1 MDRYYKTSASSET
14 GKKVLEIFARKE
26 KFADKV
32 GWFCNK
38 YGIKSFAYSKYYL
51 CDMSSVVFNGNTMPS
66 GSIWKRDGTS
76 DQFTIRAR
84 VRDKNYEEAFKLA
97 KQDWDAVRE
106 LKIERF
112 EIDKAF
118 GGRDQF
124 LQCGVDVSNK
134 DWVLFYT
141 PHPESY
147 NIPDDC
153 QEISNLEYIELTN
166 NR

>member
-1 MDRYYKTSASSET
+1 MDRYYKTSVTSET
-14 GKKVLEIFARKE
+14 GKKILEIFARKE

-32 GWFCNK
+32 GWFCEK
-38 YGIKSFAYSKYYL
+38 YGIKSFSYSKYYL

-66 GSIWKRDGTS
+66 GSIWKRDGS
-76 DQFTIRAR
+76 EFTLRAKP
-84 VRDKNYEEAFKLA
+84 RDKNFAETFKLV
-97 KQDWDAVRE
+97 KKDWDAVRA

-118 GGRDQF
+118 GSSNSF
-124 LQCGVDVSNK
+124 LQCGIDVSNK

-153 QEISNLEYIELTN
+153 QEISNLEYIDIVKQH
-166 NR
+166 